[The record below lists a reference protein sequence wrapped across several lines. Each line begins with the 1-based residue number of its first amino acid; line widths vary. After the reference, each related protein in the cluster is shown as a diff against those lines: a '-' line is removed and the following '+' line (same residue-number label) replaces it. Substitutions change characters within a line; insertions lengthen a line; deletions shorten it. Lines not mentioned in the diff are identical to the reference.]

1 MELIQTKQNSYL
13 GGKRKWRNA
22 IMSDAKMMQQLR
34 GLYSVEIHREESIF
48 LQMYM
53 LAINI
58 KSLPVFLNI
67 KLQKQTKQNI
77 YLEGWRQYGERVN

>member
-1 MELIQTKQNSYL
+1 
-13 GGKRKWRNA
+13 
-22 IMSDAKMMQQLR
+22 MSDAKMMQQLR